1 MREEEQDEEID
12 TTTMYPSQLIIVK
25 SKIRGGSKGLNKG
38 KEKKEMIRIKRIKK
52 SEEKEEE
59 LSLRRYSMKSSSSMA
74 SCIVKL
80 IELKLEEF

>member
-25 SKIRGGSKGLNKG
+25 SKIRGGSKGLKKG

-52 SEEKEEE
+52 VKKK
-59 LSLRRYSMKSSSSMA
+59 RKS
-74 SCIVKL
+74 CHCVVTQ
-80 IELKLEEF
+80 